1 MADESSISDINW
13 TAFLTSLMQILAG
26 SLLTA
31 FGPDSAGTHAVGL
44 GLVGSGIGQHLPS
57 PGLLFR
63 RK

>member
-1 MADESSISDINW
+1 MADEPSSSDINW

-31 FGPDSAGTHAVGL
+31 FGPDNAGTHAVGL

-57 PGLLFR
+57 PGIFR